1 VPLDL
6 LGHGAVV
13 GAPGFGCPAQPYQ
26 ACPSR
31 LGARFSLG
39 NFVLCVHFR
48 DERCRVIKMVGVR
61 PIQIVHGEAAYHFGL
76 GSTLA
81 SVRGFHGSHMRKRSP
96 ARSGALWLSRQ
107 PGGDGYSAQVI
118 FSN

>member
-48 DERCRVIKMVGVR
+48 NERCPVIKMVGVR

-76 GSTLA
+76 GSTPA
-81 SVRGFHGSHMRKRSP
+81 SARGLHGSYMRKRSLGREWGP
-96 ARSGALWLSRQ
+96 RFSRW
-107 PGGDGYSAQVI
+107 PGGDSI
-118 FSN
+118 WLK